1 MSRETIFEEVKEKAG
16 SHARTAS
23 WYRKQVR
30 TIAKRFQDAET
41 VMEKMQADEKKETLT
56 DDKFQDTNR
65 SRTDV
70 RKGHLYLFE
79 YSATMERIPYWDE
92 FPLLYVIDHNNRS
105 FRGVNLHYMQ
115 PKYRNGIIKTLIEDN
130 LLRVPKTTFHK
141 YIRQGVRSRFLD
153 LGVAEWQTAI
163 FLPVENFVY
172 RKQKKL
178 YTYRKDKI
186 WNETYTKRKDR
197 FSMKRVIE
205 LYPGQS
211 AE

>member
-30 TIAKRFQDAET
+30 SIAKRFQDAET

-56 DDKFQDTNR
+56 DDKFQDSNR
-65 SRTDV
+65 SRNDIK
-70 RKGHLYLFE
+70 RGHLYLFE
-79 YSATMERIPYWDE
+79 YSAQGQRVPYWDE
-92 FPLLYVIDHNNRS
+92 FPLVYVIDHNVRS
-105 FRGVNLHYMQ
+105 FRGVNLHYIN
-115 PKYRNGIIKTLIEDN
+115 PKYRTKIITTLTDDN
-130 LLRVPKTTFHK
+130 RLTVPKSTFHK
-141 YIRQGVRSRFLD
+141 YIRKGVRSRFLD
-153 LGVAEWQTAI
+153 LGQAEWQTAI

-172 RKQKKL
+172 RKGRKTF
-178 YTYRKDKI
+178 TYRKDKV
-186 WNETYTKRKDR
+186 WNETYLKRKDR

-205 LYPGQS
+205 LYPGQT